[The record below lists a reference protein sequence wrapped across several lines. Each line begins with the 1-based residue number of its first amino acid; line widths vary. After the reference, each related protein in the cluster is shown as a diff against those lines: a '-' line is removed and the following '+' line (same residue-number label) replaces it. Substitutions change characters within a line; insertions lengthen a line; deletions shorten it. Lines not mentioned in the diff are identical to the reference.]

1 MNFAVK
7 EIKKKTAR
15 IPTSPPGAAD
25 APGAM
30 KKTSRRR
37 KGKSQIPHELKHEG
51 NRSGSYS
58 DRRACWS
65 DSEGPP
71 SKLVKYNSE
80 IVGNFTKEGLEG
92 FESVFRIRTS
102 VVLLIATAEGGY
114 MFCSGTVVDHVG
126 SKTWILTSAALVR
139 KPGTQLEAYEQGAIK
154 IEVVLHNQQTVEGS
168 LEMCNLHYNIAIV
181 TIKSSESQIYL
192 PAIALSDLPDHYS
205 LQPRPVVALGRGF
218 ESKAFLMR
226 YGVLVRK
233 SSELDCSEL
242 LICTCD
248 VSLDFIGGPIMD
260 SEKRFLGIS
269 YSYDET
275 TPFLPVEIA
284 ARCLKYYKKSKT
296 LPRLRIRGQALHT
309 LDLYVLESIRC
320 KFVGPPSGI
329 LVNKICDSSKEHYGG
344 IEAGDIISQLDG
356 VNLYSVV
363 QFTILLLDKLEAATG
378 TLNTV
383 TLQAVVQRPED
394 KTTFVANLNVQEIV
408 ADECDKSF
416 QNRWLWS
423 KPIYCPDV
431 SERV

>member
-1 MNFAVK
+1 
-7 EIKKKTAR
+7 
-15 IPTSPPGAAD
+15 
-25 APGAM
+25 M
-30 KKTSRRR
+30 KKSSRRR
-37 KGKSQIPHELKHEG
+37 KGKLQVPRELKHKG
-51 NRSGSYS
+51 NRGGSNS

-65 DSEGPP
+65 DSEGPL
-71 SKLVKYNSE
+71 SKFVKYNSE
-80 IVGNFTKEGLEG
+80 IVGGLTKERLED

-102 VVLLIATAEGGY
+102 VVLLTATAEGGY

-126 SKTWILTSAALVR
+126 SKTWILTSADLVR

-192 PAIALSDLPDHYS
+192 PAVVLSDLPERYS
-205 LQPRPVVALGRGF
+205 LQPRPVVALGRSM

-226 YGVLVRK
+226 YGVLVRE
-233 SSELDCSEL
+233 SCELDCSEL
-242 LICTCD
+242 LVCTCD
-248 VSLDFIGGPIMD
+248 ISLDFIGGPIMD
-260 SEKRFLGIS
+260 SEKRFIGIS
-269 YSYDET
+269 FSYRET
-275 TPFLPVEIA
+275 TPFLPVEVA

-296 LPRLRIRGQALHT
+296 LPCLCIRGQALHT

-329 LVNKICDSSKEHYGG
+329 LVKEICDSLKEHYGG

-363 QFTILLLDKLEAATG
+363 QFTILLLDKLDAATAMG
-378 TLNTV
+378 TVNTV

-394 KTTFVANLNVQEIV
+394 KTTFVANLNVQKIV

-416 QNRWLWS
+416 QNRLAIAS
-423 KPIYCPDV
+423 NLYANVHLEKEMP
-431 SERV
+431 